1 MAPPTKPEEMIGQ
14 PIPGVTLTAHDG
26 RPFPLRGRIGTGP
39 QVLFF
44 YIRNGTPG

>member
-1 MAPPTKPEEMIGQ
+1 MDASGRPDEMVGHA
-14 PIPGVTLTAHDG
+14 IPDLTLPDHDG
-26 RPFPLRGRIGTGP
+26 APFSLRSHVGHGA